1 MNLKNITLYALLGYS
16 YFFIMH
22 AVGTIFPATNYSE
35 TWMIIELSLNFI
47 SNLGIT
53 LFFLILLKEYIHD
66 DDFTLMNSAVAA
78 FLGSLSILL
87 INALNGFSSILSIP
101 MDHTVSGRYIVTMVS
116 WIYGFIIVI
125 FFMNFVYYLCKN
137 KTLKLCK
144 PVLWGLG
151 GTIVFFILC
160 SINMLNYYYFATNG
174 VIFVDLCRSYLVLP
188 RIILI
193 LFSYL
198 SLTYFMIN
206 FYKSLSKKK

>member
-16 YFFIMH
+16 YFFIMR
-22 AVGTIFPATNYSE
+22 AIGTIFPAINYSE
-35 TWMIIELSLNFI
+35 TWMIVELSLNFI

-66 DDFTLMNSAVAA
+66 DEFSLMNSTVAA

-87 INALNGFSSILSIP
+87 INALNGFSSLLSIP
-101 MDHTVSGRYIVTMVS
+101 MDHSISGRYIVTMVT
-116 WIYGFIIVI
+116 WVYGFIIVI
-125 FFMNFVYYLCKN
+125 FFMNFAYYLCKN

-151 GTIVFFILC
+151 GTIISFILR
-160 SINMLNYYYFATNG
+160 SINMLNNYYYTTNA
-174 VIFVDLCRSYLVLP
+174 VIFLDLRRHYLILP
-188 RIILI
+188 SIILI

-198 SLTYFMIN
+198 SLIYFIIR